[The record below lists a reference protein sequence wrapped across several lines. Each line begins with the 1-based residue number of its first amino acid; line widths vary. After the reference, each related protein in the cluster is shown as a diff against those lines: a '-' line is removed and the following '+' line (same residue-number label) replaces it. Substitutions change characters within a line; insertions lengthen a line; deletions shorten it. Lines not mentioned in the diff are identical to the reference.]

1 MLRRCSAD
9 SRAGWRERDAIV
21 EVVVVVDDVCEMC
34 RGAGDVG
41 SERKVCGNERRW
53 DFRVV

>member
-34 RGAGDVG
+34 SGAGEVG
-41 SERKVCGNERRW
+41 SERKVCGKERSW
-53 DFRVV
+53 DFRDV